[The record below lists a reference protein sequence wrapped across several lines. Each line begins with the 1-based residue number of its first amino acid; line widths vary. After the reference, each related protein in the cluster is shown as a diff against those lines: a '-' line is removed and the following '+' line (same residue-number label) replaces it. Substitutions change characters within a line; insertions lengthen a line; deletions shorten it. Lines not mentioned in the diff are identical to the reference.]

1 MINCDRY
8 VPLWLIGYS
17 SLSVIIVVF
26 APSSTPESV
35 KISVLVSA
43 QTALGGA
50 AGMSRSGKRDTDGVD
65 NIENAEENAEDIP
78 KDLM

>member
-1 MINCDRY
+1 MNCDRH
-8 VPLWLIGYS
+8 VPLWLIAYS
-17 SLSVIIVVF
+17 SLAVILVIF

-35 KISVLVSA
+35 KISVLVSS

-50 AGMSRSGKRDTDGVD
+50 AGMSRSGKRDADEVY
-65 NIENAEENAEDIP
+65 NIENAEDIP